1 MVINHSSL
9 EYSKLWLLAK
19 KYIKCSLILIF
30 FSLWKC
36 ISTKRT
42 PKLSKSTCNSYAG
55 YRYTSPLISLSNVC
69 DSSFNLFSQIWPAI
83 YRTASWET
91 VDSNLLRTSEFVY
104 WKRVNDPLNESGTP
118 QLPHETPSRKKCHIS
133 TLPYFVVCGPHH
145 SSCN

>member
-30 FSLWKC
+30 F
-36 ISTKRT
+36 RFGNAFQ
-42 PKLSKSTCNSYAG
+42 PRG
-55 YRYTSPLISLSNVC
+55 PQSLSNLHVILMQATVTLPP
-69 DSSFNLFSQIWPAI
+69 LFHWVMFVTVHSIYSPKSDLLFIELHHERLWTQI
-83 YRTASWET
+83 YWEHQ
-91 VDSNLLRTSEFVY
+91 SVY
-104 WKRVNDPLNESGTP
+104 WKGVNDPLNESGTP
-118 QLPHETPSRKKCHIS
+118 QLPHETPSQKKCHIS